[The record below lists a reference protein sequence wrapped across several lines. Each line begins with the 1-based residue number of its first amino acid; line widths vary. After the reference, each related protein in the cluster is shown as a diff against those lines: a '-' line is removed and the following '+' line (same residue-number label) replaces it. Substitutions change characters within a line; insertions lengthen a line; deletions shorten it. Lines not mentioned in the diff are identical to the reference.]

1 MIDVEKI
8 SKSLIPFLGLNCIGG
23 KIYLGTMFYLD
34 FGKYIQEYTT
44 KGAAIDVGE
53 MTLSVRDTEWW
64 IKMNGNTVLSSRE
77 ADRVDFSEV
86 VKMLIGQTI
95 KAIKKLNDQMIS
107 ITFSNSYEIIIDMSN
122 PLGTDGDLF
131 ELSLP
136 DGQAIIG
143 SHIGTIEWSS
153 SARAR

>member
-8 SKSLIPFLGLNCIGG
+8 SKSLIPFLGLNCFGG

-53 MTLSVRDTEWW
+53 MTLSVRDTEWR
-64 IKMNGNTVLSSRE
+64 IKMNGNTVLSLRE

-86 VKMLIGQTI
+86 VKVLIGQTI
-95 KAIKKLNDQMIS
+95 KAINKLNDQIIS
-107 ITFSNSYEIIIDMSN
+107 IT
-122 PLGTDGDLF
+122 
-131 ELSLP
+131 
-136 DGQAIIG
+136 
-143 SHIGTIEWSS
+143 SS
-153 SARAR
+153 IAMK